1 MRRLYHDNSSSFVN
15 IKWLAYSST
24 EHISMASIICCSHI
38 GTRSA
43 KADIQETEVEFVHP
57 ISVGG
62 VNFSIFT
69 HFLCFFLLK
78 LLKLG
83 EIDGVKFLAWK
94 SDGAKFLTNSM
105 SDPFPWPLVSTFGL
119 TLVLITLCSNLLPWF
134 LVSASGLVVLSRKEA
149 GNPRDYF
156 DKSFLEYKKG
166 FSARGQL
173 ELNHLHRVRKQTI

>member
-1 MRRLYHDNSSSFVN
+1 MFSDVLRVLSIRGEICQCRQCRRQCKIF
-15 IKWLAYSST
+15 
-24 EHISMASIICCSHI
+24 AS
-38 GTRSA
+38 
-43 KADIQETEVEFVHP
+43 
-57 ISVGG
+57 G

-69 HFLCFFLLK
+69 NFLCFFLLK

-119 TLVLITLCSNLLPWF
+119 TLVLIILCSNLLPWF
-134 LVSASGLVVLSRKEA
+134 LVSASGFVVLSRKEA

-173 ELNHLHRVRKQTI
+173 EIILHRIRKHMI